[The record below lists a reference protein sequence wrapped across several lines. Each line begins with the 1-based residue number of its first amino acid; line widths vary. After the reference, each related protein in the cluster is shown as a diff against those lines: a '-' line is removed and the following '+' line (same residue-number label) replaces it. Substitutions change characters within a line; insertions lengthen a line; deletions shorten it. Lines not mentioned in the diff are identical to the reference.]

1 MKFYERLLFLHTTR
15 CITIA
20 QTTALTASNTNVE
33 GLSSSVY
40 SIIKQMSVNNYDT
53 VLHRDDDALY
63 PLTELEQASQ
73 VHSMH
78 FAQDFTCKGSSLQP
92 LVLHVHLQQVRKIA
106 AAESRTQETTTISK
120 VYLQSYWNEEG
131 ENQVWVKVK
140 FCITNH
146 FLILKEV
153 HFY

>member
-1 MKFYERLLFLHTTR
+1 MKFYERLLFLHTTK

-20 QTTALTASNTNVE
+20 QTTALTASNTNAE
-33 GLSSSVY
+33 GQSSSVY
-40 SIIKQMSVNNYDT
+40 SPFRQKSVNNYDT

-63 PLTELEQASQ
+63 PLTELEQASL

-78 FAQDFTCKGSSLQP
+78 FAQDFTSKGSSLQP

-106 AAESRTQETTTISK
+106 AAESCTQETTTISK

-146 FLILKEV
+146 FLILTEV